1 MMRHVVVCVVCG
13 SAASGACAQA
23 WFTGIGDLPGGN
35 YLSGAAAVSGNGHV
49 TVGGSTGPVG
59 FVEPVRW
66 THAGGLSSLPVSG
79 MWGELSTAE
88 GVNIDGSVVVG
99 QSSGEA
105 FRWTDSGGMMG
116 LGFLPGKTN
125 SWAWGVSHD
134 GNTVV
139 GYSGLSLGAGREA
152 FRWTP
157 STGMVALGD
166 LPGGEN
172 ASEALGS
179 NADGTVI
186 VGAGHSSLGSEA
198 FRWTPSTGMTGL
210 GDLPGGEFGSAA
222 RAVSADGLVVVGAGN
237 SAAGKE
243 ATIWKNGSVIG
254 LGDLPGG
261 EYSSIAFATNFDGSV
276 VVGSAN
282 LSQDAFYWTESL
294 GMVKLHDHLVSLGV
308 TGLDG
313 WTLTAANGI
322 SDDGLTIAGMG
333 INPLGQNE
341 GWVAHIPAPSSCVVL
356 AIGGVIASRR
366 RR

>member
-1 MMRHVVVCVVCG
+1 MMRHVAVCVVVCG
-13 SAASGACAQA
+13 SATSGACAQA
-23 WFTGIGDLPGGN
+23 WFTGIGNMVGGGPGSSVFA
-35 YLSGAAAVSGNGHV
+35 LSGDGTTAVGSGNAI
-49 TVGGSTGPVG
+49 TYS
-59 FVEPVRW
+59 EPARW
-66 THAGGLSSLPVSG
+66 TASQGLVGIGILGASPFNSAYGTSQ
-79 MWGELSTAE
+79 
-88 GVNIDGSVVVG
+88 NGSVVVG
-99 QSSGEA
+99 QSFGEA

-152 FRWTP
+152 FRWT
-157 STGMVALGD
+157 A
-166 LPGGEN
+166 
-172 ASEALGS
+172 
-179 NADGTVI
+179 
-186 VGAGHSSLGSEA
+186 
-198 FRWTPSTGMTGL
+198 STGMTGL

-356 AIGGVIASRR
+356 ALRR